1 MIRRSARGLLLS
13 DDVFDLLV
21 TPPQAESDV
30 AARVRPRAPAAR
42 RVKGEVKRRMVSPLG
57 VRDLVTRILA
67 AAVTT
72 VTIAD
77 LEHVVV
83 IVVTV
88 TKARG
93 GAILNR

>member
-1 MIRRSARGLLLS
+1 
-13 DDVFDLLV
+13 
-21 TPPQAESDV
+21 
-30 AARVRPRAPAAR
+30 
-42 RVKGEVKRRMVSPLG
+42 MVSPLG
-57 VRDLVTRILA
+57 VRDLVRRTLA
-67 AAVTT
+67 AVMAA